1 MNSILIFILINIGLY
16 IAIYF
21 TAPLLI
27 FFHELGHAIA
37 FLILTDSNK
46 IDVYIGSYGDK
57 MSKLNIKIGKL
68 HFHIKSAFPIKSGG
82 MCSSDKMTNNYIK
95 GIIILLA
102 GPLFTVILSC
112 LLGFFIFNSELHGA
126 IKLYFFSLI
135 ICAFIGLWRDLVPSI
150 IKEYNLPNDGKQILF
165 MYRIRHFFSDYVLAR
180 QHLLN
185 GENDQTIIKLK
196 PIIAKF
202 PYEEIPLRQLIT
214 ALILT
219 KQFEE
224 AETHLVNLKNFTE
237 FMIDDYTNMGYFQIL
252 SAQHK
257 EAEMNFHRAL
267 KMNPNHPIVLNNLGY
282 VLILLESYGEA
293 KQYLEK
299 AIKLSPLLAEP
310 YNNLGQLY
318 LLTNQLE
325 EGKVLIE
332 KSIALNPEN
341 ADAYKNLGIFYS
353 KVENIELAKFNFDK
367 ALELDSTI
375 KIENS

>member
-1 MNSILIFILINIGLY
+1 MNSIIILVIITIGIYILIY
-16 IAIYF
+16 I

-37 FLILTDSNK
+37 FLILARSNK
-46 IDVYIGSYGDK
+46 IDIYIGSYGDK
-57 MSKLNIKIGKL
+57 ISKFNFKIGRL
-68 HFHIKSAFPIKSGG
+68 HFHLSPTFSIKAGG

-102 GPLFTVILSC
+102 GPLFTVILSS
-112 LLGFFIFNSELHGA
+112 LLVFFILNSELHGA
-126 IKLYFFSLI
+126 IKFYFFCLI
-135 ICAFIGLWRDLVPSI
+135 ICAFIGFWTDIVPRT
-150 IKEYNLPNDGKQILF
+150 IKEHNLYNDGKQILF
-165 MYRIRHFFSDYVLAR
+165 IYRIRQDFSDYVLAR
-180 QHLLN
+180 QHLLK
-185 GENDQTIIKLK
+185 GENDESIIKLK
-196 PIIAKF
+196 PIINRF

-224 AETHLVNLKNFTE
+224 AKTHLVKLKSFTE

-257 EAEMNFHRAL
+257 EAEANFHRAL

-282 VLILLESYGEA
+282 VLILLENYREA

-310 YNNLGQLY
+310 YNNLGQLK

-332 KSIALNPEN
+332 KSIVLNPEN
-341 ADAYKNLGIFYS
+341 AHAYKNLGDYYL
-353 KVENIELAKFNFDK
+353 KAENMELAKFNFDK
-367 ALELDSTI
+367 ASELDRDI
-375 KIENS
+375 II